1 MKNKKGFTLIEL
13 LAVIAIIGIISL
25 IAIPNIV
32 GLSIGVRKD
41 NMLDDKDYNKNISN
55 IKKLISRK
63 DNMLDDAKKLISL
76 AKYKIN
82 SDIALRSSPPQTFTM
97 AELNI
102 NGDIT
107 IDPDGGE
114 YDETNSTVRYRIANG
129 TAEYCVTLIGSK
141 RTIGSPTCVIEA
153 MLHSRSNVIDK

>member
-41 NMLDDKDYNKNISN
+41 NMLDD
-55 IKKLISRK
+55 
-63 DNMLDDAKKLISL
+63 AKKLISL
-76 AKYKIN
+76 AKAKIN
-82 SDIALRSSPPQTFTM
+82 SDIAIRSNPPHTFTM

-114 YDETNSTVRYRIANG
+114 YDETNSTVRYSIVNG